1 MTQRLFYNN
10 RNLSVYIDTNV
21 LRNFFTG
28 QTADVECLR
37 FIFSIRRKEKL
48 FTSTLAVVQ
57 ALSGLQKSNR
67 NRKGFTKEKIIEIS
81 KYISQK
87 ISLIDFFESDF
98 YKGIA
103 LESEDVEDNIHY
115 FLGQKKNCNLIITND
130 TKGFSNFYNI
140 IALKPTQLSY
150 LRNLIG

>member
-10 RNLSVYIDTNV
+10 KNLSVYIDTNV

-48 FTSTLAVVQ
+48 FTSTLAVAQ

-87 ISLIDFFESDF
+87 ISLIDFSESDF

-103 LESEDVEDNIHY
+103 LGSEDVEDNIHY
-115 FLGQKKNCNLIITND
+115 FLSQKKNCNLIITND

-140 IALKPTQLSY
+140 IVLKPTQLSY
-150 LRNLIG
+150 LRNLIR

>member
-1 MTQRLFYNN
+1 MTQRLYHNN
-10 RNLSVYIDTNV
+10 KNLSIYIDTNV

-28 QTADVECLR
+28 QTADVECLK
-37 FIFSIRRKEKL
+37 FIFSVRRKEKL

-67 NRKGFTKEKIIEIS
+67 NRKGFTKEKVIEIS

-87 ISLIDFFESDF
+87 ISLIDFSERDF

-115 FLGQKKNCNLIITND
+115 FLSQKKNCNLIITND

-140 IALKPTQLSY
+140 IALKPKQLSY

>member
-10 RNLSVYIDTNV
+10 KNLSIYIDSNV

-28 QTADVECLR
+28 QTDDVECLR
-37 FIFSIRRKEKL
+37 FVFSVRKKERL
-48 FTSTLAVVQ
+48 FTSTLAAAQ

-67 NRKGFTKEKIIEIS
+67 NRKGFTKEKTIETS

-87 ISLIDFFESDF
+87 FSLIDFAENDF
-98 YKGIA
+98 YKSIS
-103 LESEDVEDNIHY
+103 LEGEDVEDNIHY
-115 FLGQKKNCNLIITND
+115 FLSQKKKCNLIITND

-140 IALKPTQLSY
+140 IALKPAQLSY
-150 LRNLIG
+150 LRNLIS